1 MKSKGRSVFITLIV
15 ICLCIGGILAY
26 ADHSHRLGMKP
37 SNKSSD
43 EAQVSSKD
51 TEMTE
56 DISLKEDLDQDEI
69 NGYSVEDQLDGIDI
83 KDVKDINNILLIG
96 CDARDSKEPSRSDSM
111 MILTVDKKHEKLK
124 LVSIIRDTYVDI
136 PEHGKQKINHSFF
149 FGGPELLIQTIEE
162 NFKIDIDHYVT
173 INFFGFKDLI
183 DAMGGLEVDIEEDEI
198 SPINDVICG
207 TKKELGDIDGI
218 DSEAI
223 LLEEAG
229 LQHLNGLQTLAYAR
243 VRHVGNGDFDRMGRQ
258 RKVITL
264 TIDKFKDT
272 PVTKYPAI
280 ITKFLPYVTTDM
292 DFIDII
298 SYAYAVNKIGN
309 FTPVQMQMP
318 VNELSEGKRMDKK
331 GWVLIMD
338 QKQNIEILQDFIYE
352 DKEYDKTLVDTK
364 AFKEYIDT
372 IATEAEK

>member
-1 MKSKGRSVFITLIV
+1 
-15 ICLCIGGILAY
+15 
-26 ADHSHRLGMKP
+26 
-37 SNKSSD
+37 
-43 EAQVSSKD
+43 
-51 TEMTE
+51 
-56 DISLKEDLDQDEI
+56 
-69 NGYSVEDQLDGIDI
+69 
-83 KDVKDINNILLIG
+83 
-96 CDARDSKEPSRSDSM
+96 
-111 MILTVDKKHEKLK
+111 
-124 LVSIIRDTYVDI
+124 
-136 PEHGKQKINHSFF
+136 
-149 FGGPELLIQTIEE
+149 
-162 NFKIDIDHYVT
+162 
-173 INFFGFKDLI
+173 
-183 DAMGGLEVDIEEDEI
+183 MGGLEVDIEEDEI